1 MYKILIPIL
10 LFQFIF
16 GQSLENYD
24 TSPMHILGKIK
35 KVDVSQQ
42 QDTIFNT
49 EWVKELKLLLPCKNT
64 KVPKRSTRL
73 PNAAREYRNGT
84 HRGIDF
90 FANWGTEVRAVAKG
104 FVIRADH
111 NYIEY
116 PADFRNKMLRSAGKV
131 GHTPSDVFNNVLLGK
146 AVFLDHGFDLVP
158 GFRAIT
164 IYAHLSNI
172 ENNIAGGQ
180 LVEAGQIIGRTGNSG
195 TKPSTLGTKK
205 DAHLHW
211 EMILQKN
218 NKEIYLGKDVPY
230 EKLYDMLVSIFQKN
244 IPKNS

>member
-1 MYKILIPIL
+1 MIRVLFTTL

-16 GQSLENYD
+16 GQNLESSN
-24 TSPMHILGKIK
+24 TSPMHILGTIS
-35 KVDVSQQ
+35 KVDFFEQ
-42 QDTIFNT
+42 QDTTFKP
-49 EWVKELKLLLPCKNT
+49 EWVKELKLLLPCKDT

-73 PNAAREYRNGT
+73 PNAARDYRNGT
-84 HRGIDF
+84 HKGIDF
-90 FANWGTEVRAVAKG
+90 FANWGTDIRAVAKG

-111 NYIEY
+111 NYNEY

-131 GHTPSDVFNNVLLGK
+131 GHTPSDIFNNVLLGK
-146 AVFLDHGFDLVP
+146 AIFLDHGFDLVP

-164 IYAHLSNI
+164 IYAHLSSI
-172 ENNIAGGQ
+172 ENNLAVGT

-230 EKLYDMLVSIFQKN
+230 EKLYDMLVNIFQKTL
-244 IPKNS
+244 PKNS